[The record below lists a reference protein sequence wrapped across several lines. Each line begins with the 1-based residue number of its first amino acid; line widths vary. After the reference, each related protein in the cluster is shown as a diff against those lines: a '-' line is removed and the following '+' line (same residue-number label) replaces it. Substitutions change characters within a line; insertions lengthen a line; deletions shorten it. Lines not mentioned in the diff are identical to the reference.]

1 MQSDERLNTPLIEH
15 EATVPKALSLKR
27 LDHVAAALF
36 PQYSRSRL
44 QQWIEA
50 GELTMDGKVLKA
62 KTKVTLGAKIE
73 ISATPDSTHHEP
85 EDIPLNIVFE
95 DESVLV
101 INKPSGLVVHPG
113 AGNQTGTLLN
123 ALLHHYPALES
134 VPRAGIVHRLDKN
147 TTGLMVVAKSLESQ
161 NQLVKQ
167 LQSREVKRIYEAV
180 TYGTIRLTGKV
191 DAPIGRHP
199 QTRIKMSVQ
208 ENGKEAITRYMPL
221 NVFKSHTHLELSLE
235 TGRTHQIRVH
245 MRHIGHSLVGDPA
258 YGGTFKIPA
267 DNPDEQ
273 LVDCLRNF
281 PRQAL
286 HARIL
291 SFRHPESEDE
301 VEFEADLPADILE
314 LLDLLAQNES
324 G

>member
-1 MQSDERLNTPLIEH
+1 MNSPLIEH
-15 EATVPKALSLKR
+15 EAIVPPELSLRR
-27 LDHVAAALF
+27 LDHAAAALF

-44 QQWIEA
+44 QQWIEE
-50 GELTMDGKVLKA
+50 GKLTVDGKVLKA
-62 KTKVTLGAKIE
+62 KTKVSLGAKIE
-73 ISATPDSTHHEP
+73 ICASPDSTHHEP
-85 EDIPLNIVFE
+85 EKIALNIVFE
-95 DESVLV
+95 DESIAVL
-101 INKPSGLVVHPG
+101 NKPLGLVVHPG

-123 ALLHHYPALES
+123 ALLHHFPSLES

-147 TTGLMVVAKSLESQ
+147 TTGLMVVAKTLESQ

-167 LQSREVKRIYEAV
+167 LQSRKVKRIYEAIV
-180 TYGTIRLTGKV
+180 YGKVPLTGKV

-199 QTRIKMSVQ
+199 QTRVKMSVQ
-208 ENGKEAITRYMPL
+208 PNGKEAITRYSPL
-221 NVFKSHTHLELSLE
+221 SVFKSHTHLELSLE

-267 DNPDEQ
+267 DSPDEQ
-273 LVDCLRNF
+273 LVNCLRNF

-286 HARIL
+286 HARCL
-291 SFRHPESEDE
+291 SFEHPQSQDI
-301 VEFEADLPADILE
+301 VEFEVALPADMT
-314 LLDLLAQNES
+314 DLLSLLERNES

>member
-1 MQSDERLNTPLIEH
+1 
-15 EATVPKALSLKR
+15 
-27 LDHVAAALF
+27 DHAAAALF

-44 QQWIEA
+44 QQWIEE
-50 GELTMDGKVLKA
+50 GKLTVDGKVLKA
-62 KTKVTLGAKIE
+62 KTKVSLGAKIE
-73 ISATPDSTHHEP
+73 ICASPDSTHHEP
-85 EDIPLNIVFE
+85 EEIALNIVFE
-95 DESVLV
+95 DESIAVL
-101 INKPSGLVVHPG
+101 NKPLGLVVHPG

-123 ALLHHYPALES
+123 ALLHHFPSLES

-147 TTGLMVVAKSLESQ
+147 TTGLMVVAKTLESQ

-167 LQSREVKRIYEAV
+167 LQSRKVKRIYEAIV
-180 TYGTIRLTGKV
+180 YGKVPLTGKV

-199 QTRIKMSVQ
+199 QTRVKMSVQ
-208 ENGKEAITRYMPL
+208 PNGKEAITRYSPL
-221 NVFKSHTHLELSLE
+221 SVFKSHTHLELSLE

-267 DNPDEQ
+267 DSPDEQ
-273 LVDCLRNF
+273 LVNCLRNF

-286 HARIL
+286 HARCL
-291 SFRHPESEDE
+291 SFEHPQSQDI
-301 VEFEADLPADILE
+301 VEFEVVLPADMT
-314 LLDLLAQNES
+314 DLLSLLERNES